1 MPFIDWSEKNGRADQ
16 VSFYLDGDE
25 GDPRSNRRGVGLLFF
40 LGSSEDQLLSYLL
53 VLGSGTE

>member
-40 LGSSEDQLLSYLL
+40 FCEVVRTSF
-53 VLGSGTE
+53 